1 MLKSVF
7 RFVKIAIIGTGVSGL
22 VCAHLLHPAHDI
34 TVFESADR
42 PGGHTNT
49 VRVEL
54 ADGPQDVDTGFIV
67 FNDRNYPS
75 FTRLLDRLGVAGQ
88 DSNMSFSVSD
98 EQTGLEWR
106 GTSLNTV
113 FAQRPNLVRPSF
125 LRMLVDVNRFNR
137 AARRLLHD
145 PPGDDYT
152 LEHLLSDG
160 RWSASFVDWYLV
172 PLGSAIWSADP
183 TTFARYPAATFARF
197 FDNHGLLSIGD
208 QPQWRTV
215 TGGAARYVEAILK
228 PLGRR
233 VRLSSPVEKVVR
245 RAEHIELRTPFGTP
259 QDFDHVIFAT
269 HADQTL
275 ELLSDPTPSER
286 EVLGAIRYQPNLAV
300 LHTDQQLLP
309 RQARAR
315 ASWNYHLPT
324 TRRSVPTVTYDLT
337 RLQRLTSSTPVLLTL
352 NRPDAV
358 DPARVLRTFE
368 YSHPVFDSAAIRAQR
383 RHSEISGHGRT
394 SFCGAYWGHGFHEDG
409 VRQALKVCQQF
420 GVTL

>member
-1 MLKSVF
+1 VLNNVYG
-7 RFVKIAIIGTGVSGL
+7 FVKIAIVGTGISGL
-22 VCAHLLHPAHDI
+22 VCAHLLHPAHDV

-67 FNDRNYPS
+67 FNDRNYPT
-75 FTRLLDRLGVAGQ
+75 FTKLLDRLGVPGQ
-88 DSNMSFSVSD
+88 DSDMSFSVSD
-98 EQTGLEWR
+98 EQTGIEWR

-113 FAQRPNLVRPSF
+113 FAQRRNLVRPAF
-125 LRMLVDVNRFNR
+125 LRMLVDVTRFNR
-137 AARRLLHD
+137 AARRLLVD
-145 PPGDDYT
+145 PPGADYT
-152 LEHLLSDG
+152 LEHLLSEG
-160 RWSASFVDWYLV
+160 GWSASFVDWYLV

-245 RAEHIELRTPFGTP
+245 RADHIELRTTFGTP
-259 QDFDHVIFAT
+259 EDFDHVIFAS

-275 ELLSDPTPSER
+275 ELLSDPTKAER

-300 LHTDQQLLP
+300 LHTDERLLP
-309 RQARAR
+309 RQRRAR
-315 ASWNYHLPT
+315 ASWNYHVAAAVS
-324 TRRSVPTVTYDLT
+324 SVPTVTYDLT
-337 RLQRLTSSTPVLLTL
+337 RLQRLDSSTRVLLTL

-358 DPARVLRTFE
+358 DQARVLRTFD
-368 YSHPVFDSAAIRAQR
+368 YAHPVFDSAAMRAQR
-383 RHSEISGHGRT
+383 RHNEISGHGRT

-409 VRQALKVCQQF
+409 VRQALKVCQRF